1 VKTCLWS
8 LARPDVTQGLSIAA
22 VYERQ
27 VGASIGRIWENVF
40 DWQHL
45 DALHDTSFAA
55 VRLIDNDQSG
65 WRIALTSQPGDAARA
80 QVLKLYADRK
90 NHAYRVVTEQ
100 GLGAG
105 SEIRVQMTRQSDHQ
119 TKVVITYHIDEQD
132 PARLAAIGKGFVG
145 VYTRLWDEDEAMMV
159 RRETLSAR
167 PKLDRSVT
175 PLDLGPVQD
184 LHLPQ
189 TVVMDGQPVRL
200 ALMDDQMTAF
210 SAVCPHWLGPL
221 DETEI
226 EDGTV
231 RCPWHN
237 YRFDLR
243 THKSCDGRGL
253 TLAPVP
259 ALTVKDGRAWLGWPH
274 EALTA

>member
-1 VKTCLWS
+1 M
-8 LARPDVTQGLSIAA
+8 TQGLSVAA

-27 VGASIGRIWENVF
+27 VGASIARIWENVF

-45 DALHDTSFAA
+45 DALHETSFAT
-55 VRLIDNDQSG
+55 VSLIDNDQSG

-100 GLGAG
+100 GPGTG
-105 SEIRVQMTRQSDHQ
+105 SEIRVQMAQLSDDQ

-132 PARLAAIGKGFVG
+132 PARLAAIGKGFVA

-167 PKLDRSVT
+167 PNLDRSAK

-189 TVVMDGQPVRL
+189 TLIFEGQPVRL
-200 ALMDDQMTAF
+200 AMLDDQMTAF

-253 TLAPVP
+253 TLAPAPV
-259 ALTVKDGRAWLGWPH
+259 LTLKDGRAWLGWPG
-274 EALTA
+274 EAPTA

>member
-1 VKTCLWS
+1 MTAS
-8 LARPDVTQGLSIAA
+8 LSIAA

-27 VGASIGRIWENVF
+27 VGASIARIWENVF

-45 DALHDTSFAA
+45 DALHETSFAA
-55 VRLIDNDQSG
+55 VSLIDNDQSG
-65 WRIALTSQPGDAARA
+65 WRIALTSQPGDAARG

-105 SEIRVQMTRQSDHQ
+105 SEIRVQMARQSEHQ

-132 PARLAAIGKGFVG
+132 PARLAAIGKGFVTI
-145 VYTRLWDEDEAMMV
+145 YTRLWDEDEAMMV

-167 PKLDRSVT
+167 PSLPRSAK

-184 LHLPQ
+184 LPLPK
-189 TVVMDGQPVRL
+189 TVTFDGQAVRL
-200 ALMDDQMTAF
+200 ALVDGRITAF

-243 THKSCDGRGL
+243 THTSCDGHGL

-259 ALTVKDGRAWLGWPH
+259 ELTVKDGRAWLGWPG
-274 EALTA
+274 EAPTA

>member
-1 VKTCLWS
+1 MKTCLWS

-27 VGASIGRIWENVF
+27 VGASIARIWENVF

-55 VRLIDNDQSG
+55 VSLIDNDQSG
-65 WRIALTSQPGDAARA
+65 WRIALTSQPSDAARA

-105 SEIRVQMTRQSDHQ
+105 SEIRVQMTHQSEHQ

-132 PARLAAIGKGFVG
+132 PARLAAIGKGFVA

-167 PKLDRSVT
+167 PKLDRSVA
-175 PLDLGPVQD
+175 PLDLGRVQD

-189 TVVMDGQPVRL
+189 TVVLDGQMVRI
-200 ALMDDQMTAF
+200 ALMDDQITAF

-259 ALTVKDGRAWLGWPH
+259 TLTVNNGRAWLGWSK
-274 EALTA
+274 EALIA

>member
-1 VKTCLWS
+1 MTES
-8 LARPDVTQGLSIAA
+8 LSIAA

-27 VGASIGRIWENVF
+27 VGASIARIWENVF

-55 VRLIDNDQSG
+55 VSLIDNDQSG
-65 WRIALTSQPGDAARA
+65 WRIALTSQPGDAARV

-105 SEIRVQMTRQSDHQ
+105 SEIRVQMTQLSDHQ

-132 PARLAAIGKGFVG
+132 PARLAAIGKGFVA

-159 RRETLSAR
+159 RRETLSAK
-167 PKLDRSVT
+167 PALARSVA

-189 TVVMDGQPVRL
+189 TVVLDGQMVRL
-200 ALMDDQMTAF
+200 ALMDDQITAF

-243 THKSCDGRGL
+243 THESCDGRGL

-259 ALTVKDGRAWLGWPH
+259 ALTVKDGRAWLGWPK
-274 EALTA
+274 EALIA